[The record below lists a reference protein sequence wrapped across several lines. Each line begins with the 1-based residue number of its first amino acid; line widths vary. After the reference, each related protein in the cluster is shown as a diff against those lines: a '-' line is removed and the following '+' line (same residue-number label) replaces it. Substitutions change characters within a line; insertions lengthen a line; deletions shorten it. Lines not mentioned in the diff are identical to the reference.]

1 MAAID
6 NIIQNLMQ
14 WPASKKTAVLAVLVV
29 TIAGVLLLV
38 SWTQRVDY
46 QVLYSNLSEEDAG
59 KILQELQ
66 ERKIP
71 YKAGAGGAILVAA
84 DKVYDVRLQLAS
96 QGLPQGGG
104 VGFEIFDNTNFTAS
118 EFVQKLNFRRAL
130 EGELSRTIRSLA
142 GVQQCRV
149 HLVVPDKS
157 IFMLP
162 ENSQEATAAI
172 FVSLRQGRKLSGSE
186 VDGII
191 HLVASSVEGLS
202 PKNITVVDN
211 KGELLQKP
219 NDDGLLSLSG
229 SQMEF
234 QHDYEVNLASKVL
247 SILEPVVG
255 RGKVKAKVS
264 AEFDFTKSE
273 RTEEKF
279 DPEGVV
285 VRSEQKSTEKSTTGA
300 PAGVPGVASN
310 LPGGGAQQVAST
322 QGQSQKQ
329 DETINYETS
338 KTVTRVVE
346 SPVSLERL
354 TVAILIDGL
363 LPSQQG
369 SVENAKQYVQRSEE
383 DVRYYEDI
391 IKKTVGFTQDRGDE
405 ISVKVMPFREMATEG
420 PAEEAP
426 KEYLPVILSVLKYLV
441 PVIVMLLLFL
451 FVVKP
456 LLKTLTAAP
465 QGRTQTVV
473 TAAMAEGTAA
483 DQVGF
488 MQPKEIPLERQV
500 IDWANKNP
508 QQAADLVKGWVEEK

>member
-6 NIIQNLMQ
+6 NIIQNLKL
-14 WPASKKTAVLAVLVV
+14 WPAGKKTAALALLVISV
-29 TIAGVLLLV
+29 AGMLLLF
-38 SWTQRVDY
+38 SWMQKADY

-66 ERKIP
+66 AKKIP
-71 YKAGAGGAILVAA
+71 YQAGAGGSILVAS
-84 DKVYDVRLQLAS
+84 DKVYDIRLQLAS

-104 VGFEIFDNTNFTAS
+104 VGFEIFDNTNFTTS
-118 EFVQKLNFRRAL
+118 EFVQKLNYRRAL

-157 IFMLP
+157 IFALQ
-162 ENSQEATAAI
+162 ENKQETTAAVFI
-172 FVSLRQGRKLSGSE
+172 SLKQGRRLNGSE

-202 PKNITVVDN
+202 PENITVVDD

-219 NDDGLLSLSG
+219 NSDSMLSLSG

-234 QHDYEVNLASKVL
+234 QHAYETNMASK
-247 SILEPVVG
+247 IIGMLEPVAG

-264 AEFDFTKSE
+264 ASFDFTKSE

-285 VRSEQKSTEKSTTGA
+285 VRSEQKSTEKSNSGT

-310 LPGGGAQQVAST
+310 LPGNNGQQFVSAQT
-322 QGQSQKQ
+322 QSSQKQ

-354 TVAILIDGL
+354 TVAILIDGV
-363 LPSQQG
+363 LPSQQ
-369 SVENAKQYVQRSEE
+369 SSEENAKQYIQRSEE
-383 DVRYYEDI
+383 DIKYYEDI
-391 IKKTVGFTQDRGDE
+391 IKKTVGFSSDRGDE
-405 ISVKVMPFREMATEG
+405 ISVKVMPFREMATEEVG
-420 PAEEAP
+420 EPP
-426 KEYLPVILSVLKYLV
+426 REYMPVVLTVLKYLV
-441 PVIVMLLLFL
+441 PVVVALLFFL
-451 FVVKP
+451 IVIRP
-456 LLKTLTAAP
+456 ILKTLSAAP
-465 QGRTQTVV
+465 QGRTQATIA
-473 TAAMAEGTAA
+473 AAMAGNA
-483 DQVGF
+483 VGHQANP
-488 MQPKEIPLERQV
+488 MQPKEIPLESQV

-508 QQAADLVKGWVEEK
+508 QKATDLVKGWIEER